1 MALLHSRTLTHGTFT
16 LTHAHTWHF
25 YTHARSHIH
34 ARTQVSQKVAEG
46 VKTAA
51 QTAKQIEEDYK
62 VSERA
67 SAAASSLYQQAIEY
81 ERANRIR
88 ERMYAGTV

>member
-1 MALLHSRTLTHGTFT
+1 M
-16 LTHAHTWHF
+16 
-25 YTHARSHIH
+25 
-34 ARTQVSQKVAEG
+34 AEG